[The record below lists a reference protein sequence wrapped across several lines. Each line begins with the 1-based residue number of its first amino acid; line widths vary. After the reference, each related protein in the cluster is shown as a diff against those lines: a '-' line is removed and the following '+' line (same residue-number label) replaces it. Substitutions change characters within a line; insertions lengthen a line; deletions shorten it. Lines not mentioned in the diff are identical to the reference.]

1 MDVAVV
7 RGRLEGRADAAQGAG
22 SLVALVPHVGGGGV
36 GGGAR
41 RRLERRVE
49 RFETGGQRV
58 VEDHLLARLGGLD
71 EQVDE
76 DEIAG
81 EARTVLHVH
90 PRLAPYQV
98 AVLPL
103 SKKET
108 LEGLSRQVLGSL
120 QPHFMCDFD
129 VTQSIGRRYRRQDEI
144 GTPWCVTVDFDS
156 LEDGSVTVRDRD
168 STEQV
173 RLPVDQ
179 VSGEIR
185 RRLDAAGTPAAG

>member
-1 MDVAVV
+1 
-7 RGRLEGRADAAQGAG
+7 
-22 SLVALVPHVGGGGV
+22 
-36 GGGAR
+36 
-41 RRLERRVE
+41 
-49 RFETGGQRV
+49 
-58 VEDHLLARLGGLD
+58 
-71 EQVDE
+71 
-76 DEIAG
+76 
-81 EARTVLHVH
+81 
-90 PRLAPYQV
+90 
-98 AVLPL
+98 
-103 SKKET
+103 
-108 LEGLSRQVLGSL
+108 
-120 QPHFMCDFD
+120 MCDFD